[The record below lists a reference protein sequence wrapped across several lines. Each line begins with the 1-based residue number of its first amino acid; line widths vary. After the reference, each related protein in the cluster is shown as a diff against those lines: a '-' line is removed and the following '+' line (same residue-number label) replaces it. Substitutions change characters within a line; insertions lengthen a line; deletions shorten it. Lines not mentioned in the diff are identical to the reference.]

1 MVGLKKAQKEAKNRG
16 RARTLILHIAEEI
29 RREYAPEQIILFG
42 SYAYGHPTR
51 DSDVDLLIVKDTDK
65 RRVDRFVEVS
75 RILFRLDI
83 GIPVEPHIYTPGELR
98 ERLSLGDP
106 FISEILQKGVK
117 LYDRAD
123 AAVAGVVPKGRTR
136 P

>member
-1 MVGLKKAQKEAKNRG
+1 M
-16 RARTLILHIAEEI
+16 RARRLRAAGRTFAARTNEVRRLIPEIVDAI
-29 RREYAPEQIILFG
+29 RREYQPERIVLFG

-75 RILFRLDI
+75 RTLFRLAP
-83 GIPVEPHIYTPGELR
+83 GIPVEPHIYTPDELR

-106 FISEILQKGVK
+106 FIKEILRKGVK

-123 AAVAGVVPKGRTR
+123 AADAGVVSKG
-136 P
+136 